1 MDFRTLF
8 NKYAAGLLLT
18 VGGVSVPC
26 MAGAQSLSDTGCQEA
41 AYSCIT
47 APDSLTFCGETID
60 LTRFDRREHIDR
72 EILAFTYMHS
82 TSVQMIKRANRYFPI
97 VEPILKEYGV
107 PDDFKYLMSIESG
120 NSPLACSTAGA
131 VGLWQLMPNT
141 ARELGLEVGHS
152 VDERYHVEKSTR
164 AACRYLL
171 QAYERFHNWVN
182 VAASYNAGQGRI
194 SKSIDEQYEDD
205 ALDLKLPEE
214 TERYVY
220 RILVAK
226 LMFSDPS
233 RFGFRLRASDLYPLI
248 PFKEI
253 RVEETIEDLPRFAKG
268 RGINYGLL
276 RDMNPWIRS
285 TSLPVHGKS
294 VYYIRIPNRQGMYY
308 NPQVVVPHDR
318 RWVVP
323 SPDVFDKSGSAIH
336 NLH

>member
-1 MDFRTLF
+1 MF
-8 NKYAAGLLLT
+8 KYVSGLLLA
-18 VGGVSVPC
+18 VGSVSVPC
-26 MAGAQSLSDTGCQEA
+26 AVGAQSLSDTDGLEV
-41 AYSCIT
+41 AYSCVTI
-47 APDSLTFCGETID
+47 PDSLTFCGETVD

-120 NSPLACSTAGA
+120 NSPLACSVAGA

-171 QAYERFHNWVN
+171 QAYSRFDSWVS

-194 SKSIDEQYEDD
+194 SKAIDEQYEDN
-205 ALDLKLPEE
+205 ALELKLPEE

-226 LMFSDPS
+226 LMFSCPS

-253 RVEETIEDLPRFAKG
+253 RVEETIDDLPRFAKG
-268 RGINYGLL
+268 RGINYALL

-294 VYYIRIPNRQGMYY
+294 VYYIRIPDRQGMYY

-323 SPDVFDKSGSAIH
+323 QPDVFDKSGSAIH
-336 NLH
+336 NIR